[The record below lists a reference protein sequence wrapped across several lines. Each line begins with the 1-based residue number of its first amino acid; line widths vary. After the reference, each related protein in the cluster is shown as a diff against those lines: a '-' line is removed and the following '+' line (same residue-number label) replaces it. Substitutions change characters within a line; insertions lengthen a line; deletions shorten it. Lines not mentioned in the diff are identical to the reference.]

1 MRKTEVHALAVI
13 ASLAVLL
20 GLVFHHHRSVDEL
33 HLQARSGRTRCLS
46 ALRGVMFRRLALSTE
61 QDRFTGDCSGPGHRR
76 VTIDTFER
84 RRGSASPD
92 AHVVSV
98 WVECAGE
105 QLARSLL
112 EKSLVACVNLL
123 PKVTSMYKWEGRVR
137 TDPEVLLVCTN
148 VNASSNQSFHVMKTS
163 TDKAEQLAQA
173 IVNMHPYAV
182 PEILL
187 LPVQGGLNSYIEWL
201 AEG

>member
-33 HLQARSGRTRCLS
+33 HLQARSGSLYRVLHPELNPFTTSRTS
-46 ALRGVMFRRLALSTE
+46 DGGAKAHADFFSVAL
-61 QDRFTGDCSGPGHRR
+61 
-76 VTIDTFER
+76 VTV
-84 RRGSASPD
+84 PD
-92 AHVVSV
+92 QVT
-98 WVECAGE
+98 GE

-148 VNASSNQSFHVMKTS
+148 VNASSNQSFHV
-163 TDKAEQLAQA
+163 
-173 IVNMHPYAV
+173 
-182 PEILL
+182 
-187 LPVQGGLNSYIEWL
+187 LNTFSANRCYS
-201 AEG
+201 